1 MATTLDVVNDCLAT
15 LGEAPLATLTEPHE
29 FKSSAQRILAR
40 TSKRIQATGWWC
52 NQEAVTYVPNS
63 VNGQVQLPGDVL
75 KFQSGVRNRDLLQRG
90 VPKPWIVQRGSR
102 LYDTRTQSYVITE
115 DEVIGEITRNVPF
128 EDLPPVLN
136 EYIAAEAVVKF
147 QSNFDA
153 DNSKRQELEQHW
165 TLARADARAEQIR
178 QVAVNF
184 RNNNSTLNRIKS
196 YTRSARRYIG
206 R

>member
-1 MATTLDVVNDCLAT
+1 MATTLDVVNDCLAS

-29 FKSSAQRILAR
+29 FKSAAQRVLAR

-63 VNGQVQLPGDVL
+63 VNGQIQLPGDVL

-90 VPKPWIVQRGSR
+90 VAKPWIVQRGTR
-102 LYDTRTQSYVITE
+102 LYDTRTHSYEITE
-115 DEVIGEITRNVPF
+115 PEVIGEITRNVPF
-128 EDLPPVLN
+128 EDLPSVLN
-136 EYIAAEAVVKF
+136 EYIAAEAVLKF
-147 QSNFDA
+147 QSSFDA
-153 DNSKRQELEQHW
+153 DNSKRQELTQAW

-178 QVAVNF
+178 QVAVNL
-184 RNNNSTLNRIKS
+184 RYNNPTLNRIKS
-196 YTRSARRYIG
+196 VTRSARRYIG

>member
-1 MATTLDVVNDCLAT
+1 M
-15 LGEAPLATLTEPHE
+15 
-29 FKSSAQRILAR
+29 
-40 TSKRIQATGWWC
+40 
-52 NQEAVTYVPNS
+52 TYVPNS
-63 VNGQVQLPGDVL
+63 VNGQIQLPGDVL

-153 DNSKRQELEQHW
+153 DNNKRQELEQHW